1 MHIFGKVLLWMV
13 MLAWLP
19 ALVLASK
26 MLHIQNSWSKSLASV
41 KQAGEGLEETAI
53 GKERELLELR
63 DEYARTMLGWGQTF
77 PPIPNRPIQKS
88 QNGQLTLPIGTNH
101 GLQAEAS
108 VAGQPPDTMP
118 VLYGF
123 QLDPNTGASRFI
135 GEFEVIPGQLREDQ
149 CQVRP
154 TWRPFV
160 EEIESWNAGVPWR
173 FRTAV
178 PGSYKVR
185 FDDFKNRFTN
195 IRVDIDTAQ
204 RNLAKEETQY
214 DDAIALLKFRMTQLN
229 GRVGV
234 PAQGAEASDVD
245 PEFPTGVL
253 PTIDAIEEERNDA
266 QFELDRLRRLIKS
279 SKDEVESLKKDIK
292 QLYKQ
297 LPM

>member
-26 MLHIQNSWSKSLASV
+26 MLHIQNSWSKSLDTV
-41 KQAGEGLEETAI
+41 KKAGEGLEETAI
-53 GKERELLELR
+53 GKERELFEAQ
-63 DEYARTMLGWGQTF
+63 DEFARTMLGWGQSFSPVTIMQF
-77 PPIPNRPIQKS
+77 SPT
-88 QNGQLTLPIGTNH
+88 GQLRLGIGTNH
-101 GLQAEAS
+101 GVRSDAS

-123 QLDPNTGASRFI
+123 QLDPNTGASKFI
-135 GEFEVIPGQLREDQ
+135 GEFEVIAGQLREND
-149 CQVRP
+149 CDVRP
-154 TWRPFV
+154 TWRPFDQ
-160 EEIESWNAGVPWR
+160 EIQGWNATVPWR
-173 FRTAV
+173 FRSAV
-178 PGSYKVR
+178 PGGYKLR

-204 RNLAKEETQY
+204 RNLAKEQTQF
-214 DDAIALLKFRMTQLN
+214 DDANALLQFRMTQLN

-234 PAQGAEASDVD
+234 PVAGGPTDVD

-266 QFELDRLRRLIKS
+266 EFELDRLRRLIKTA
-279 SKDEVESLKKDIK
+279 KDEVESLKKDVK
-292 QLYKQ
+292 QLYQQ